1 MHLPHPRLR
10 LLAPTLAVI
19 ALLALAAAVAPA
31 GAAAPTRVVALT
43 PFAAN
48 ALAQLGVTPIAIGQ
62 TPGGGERFDRR
73 LRGVRTIPLSHPN
86 GPNMEQ
92 MATLRPQLVLS
103 SPTWRKGAQ
112 TMRRLGFRVAEADP
126 ARVHD
131 LGVATRRIGRLVGR
145 AEAGRRLADR
155 IAREVRLATAGV
167 RRRPRVL
174 MVLGVGRTPFAF
186 LPNSWGGDIVTRA
199 GGRLLTAGA
208 ASRSGFA
215 RISDEKVVQEDPD
228 VILAVPHGN
237 ARDVD
242 KIVRAMRSNPL
253 WKLTR
258 AGQTGRIF
266 VSTDNSLLQASTD
279 VGAVIRNVRQQ
290 YLKNW

>member
-1 MHLPHPRLR
+1 MHPPASGRRLVVT
-10 LLAPTLAVI
+10 AM
-19 ALLALAAAVAPA
+19 LALALIGVAPA
-31 GAAAPTRVVALT
+31 AAAAPKRVVALT

-48 ALAQLGVTPIAIGQ
+48 TLAQIGVTPVAIGQ
-62 TPGGGERFDRR
+62 TLGGSERFDPR
-73 LRGVRTIPLSHPN
+73 LRGVRVLPLSHPN

-92 MATLRPQLVLS
+92 VATLRPQLVFS
-103 SPTWRKGAQ
+103 APTWRKGAPI
-112 TMRRLGFRVAEADP
+112 MRRLGARVVEADP

-131 LGVATRRIGRLVGR
+131 LGTATRAIANLVGR
-145 AEAGRRLADR
+145 RRAGERLADA
-155 IAREVRLATAGV
+155 IAQQVRQATTGI

-208 ASRSGFA
+208 TSRSGFA

-237 ARDVD
+237 ARDLP
-242 KIVRAMRSNPL
+242 KIVAAMKANRL

-258 AGQTGRIF
+258 AGQNGQIYA
-266 VSTDNSLLQASTD
+266 SLDNSLLQAGTD
-279 VGAVIRNVRQQ
+279 VGAVIRTVRRQ
-290 YLKNW
+290 YLHNG